1 MRKVEFVCSIVAGL
15 VLHAVAAQGQS
26 VRSLVHDGNDQYEEK
41 DFAGAEVNYRK
52 ALEQEHELVQGHF
65 NLGNAL
71 HKQGK
76 YDDAVQEFERVA
88 MDARQPETKAFA
100 YYNIGNSRFEEQQYQ
115 EAIASYIESLKMNPA
130 DLDAKHNLSL
140 ALKRLEQQQQQPQQ
154 QQQQGQDENKD
165 KDQQDQDQQQ
175 QPQNQDRDRKE
186 QKEKDQQKEKE
197 RKPAKQQPKRMSK
210 ADAERILDV
219 LKNSEKE
226 IQKKLKARQAAR
238 AKGEK
243 DW

>member
-15 VLHAVAAQGQS
+15 ALHAVAAQGQS

-226 IQKKLKARQAAR
+226 IQNKLKARQAAR